1 MLDFDCGGVGRGPR
15 DTRLTL
21 SETFLPLPAPKP
33 VDALRQHTR
42 AVVLISADGEASP
55 SLLDA
60 IRDSEIPCELIGHPV
75 VAMAELVRL
84 EKDNRL
90 HAERTALFVADDE
103 RIEQLSP
110 LFASVRARLPQ
121 VAIWVIAGEF
131 AVQVQRA
138 TVQDPVGSQATHG
151 PLIGQAS
158 LHAPVGSATP
168 PRTRTQG
175 GPVLRIVDHAD
186 DDADRSQSRTT
197 ATGGSDHADFQRADP
212 LRSDPLREGSA
223 REDSARTDSAR
234 TDSARKDSTLTDPPR
249 TDHAVE
255 VKSSGS
261 EPRRAHP
268 EHHALDADDTPSDP
282 DSGAHSTKLTAEE
295 LDMLLGW
302 DEQDPSEQGPTGDG
316 GRR

>member
-1 MLDFDCGGVGRGPR
+1 MLDFDRGGVGRGPN
-15 DTRLTL
+15 DTRRTL
-21 SETFLPLPAPKP
+21 LETLLPLPAPKP

-60 IRDSEIPCELIGHPV
+60 IRDSEIPCELIGHPLL
-75 VAMAELVRL
+75 AMAELVRL

-110 LFASVRARLPQ
+110 LFASVRVRLPQ

-138 TVQDPVGSQATHG
+138 TVQDPIGSPTMHGSQTS
-151 PLIGQAS
+151 QAPFGS
-158 LHAPVGSATP
+158 PSPNGLSHPPAASATS

-186 DDADRSQSRTT
+186 DEADRPQ
-197 ATGGSDHADFQRADP
+197 H
-212 LRSDPLREGSA
+212 
-223 REDSARTDSAR
+223 
-234 TDSARKDSTLTDPPR
+234 R

-255 VKSSGS
+255 VKSTGSDPHKAHPAHHELDANDASS
-261 EPRRAHP
+261 EP
-268 EHHALDADDTPSDP
+268 EG
-282 DSGAHSTKLTAEE
+282 GAHSTKLTAEE

-302 DEQDPSEQGPTGDG
+302 DEHDASEQGPSGDG

>member
-15 DTRLTL
+15 DARLTL

-175 GPVLRIVDHAD
+175 GPVLRIVDHAE

-212 LRSDPLREGSA
+212 LRSDPLRK
-223 REDSARTDSAR
+223 DSARTDS
-234 TDSARKDSTLTDPPR
+234 PR
-249 TDHAVE
+249 TDRAVE

-268 EHHALDADDTPSDP
+268 EHQALDADDTPSDP

>member
-21 SETFLPLPAPKP
+21 LETFLPLPAPKP

-42 AVVLISADGEASP
+42 AVVLISADGDASP
-55 SLLDA
+55 ALLDA

-138 TVQDPVGSQATHG
+138 TVQDPIGSQATHG
-151 PLIGQAS
+151 SQTTNGSPGG
-158 LHAPVGSATP
+158 HGAPYPPSGTATP
-168 PRTRTQG
+168 PRTRTPG

-186 DDADRSQSRTT
+186 DEADRPQTRTT
-197 ATGGSDHADFQRADP
+197 AAAGSDLGDFPRVDP
-212 LRSDPLREGSA
+212 LRSDPL
-223 REDSARTDSAR
+223 
-234 TDSARKDSTLTDPPR
+234 R

-255 VKSSGS
+255 VKSSVS
-261 EPRRAHP
+261 EPRGAHP
-268 EHHALDADDTPSDP
+268 EHQEADAGDPSSDP

-302 DEQDPSEQGPTGDG
+302 DEQDASEQGRSGDG